1 MGSPRPA
8 ARSPRSGRSDT
19 AARVLAAVPAIAF
32 AIFIVSRGGL
42 VFTVG
47 LIALGIVAMG
57 ELFGMMERVRPA
69 ALAGFLAVIG
79 LCLAALY
86 GNQYQVL
93 LVLVASVPV
102 TFVLTLLRPRR
113 EHLSWAMAVVIFGVV
128 WIGLPV
134 AHAVLLRKLPHG
146 GGLMLDVLIGTFL
159 NDTCAYF
166 AGRAWG
172 SRPIAPRISPNKTL
186 EGFLGGVIGGTFFFW
201 LFAIAYQHDWFKG
214 PDALLIGFC
223 AALSAPLGD
232 LFESAIKRD
241 LDVKDAGRFFGAH
254 GGVLDRLDGVLF
266 SVVVAYYVSRAVLG

>member
-1 MGSPRPA
+1 MA
-8 ARSPRSGRSDT
+8 RSDT
-19 AARVLAAVPAIAF
+19 AARVLAAIPAIAF
-32 AIFIVSRGGL
+32 AIFIVSQGGL
-42 VFTVG
+42 VFTIG

-69 ALAGFLAVIG
+69 ALAGFIAVIG
-79 LCLAALY
+79 LCFAALY
-86 GNQYQVL
+86 GDQYQVL
-93 LVLVASVPV
+93 LALVASVPL
-102 TFVLTLLRPRR
+102 TFLLTLLRPRR
-113 EHLSWAMAVVIFGVV
+113 ENLSWAMAVVMLGVV

-134 AHAVLLRKLPHG
+134 AHAVLLRGLDHG

-223 AALSAPLGD
+223 VALATPLGD

-241 LDVKDAGRFFGAH
+241 LDVKDAGRLFGAH
-254 GGVLDRLDGVLF
+254 GGVLDRLDGLFF
-266 SVVVAYYVSRAVLG
+266 SVVVGYYVSQAVLG

>member
-1 MGSPRPA
+1 MA
-8 ARSPRSGRSDT
+8 RSDT
-19 AARVLAAVPAIAF
+19 AARVLAAIPAIAF
-32 AIFIVSRGGL
+32 AIFIVSQGSL
-42 VFTVG
+42 VFTIG

-69 ALAGFLAVIG
+69 ALAGFIAVIG
-79 LCLAALY
+79 LCFAALY
-86 GNQYQVL
+86 GDQYQVL
-93 LVLVASVPV
+93 LALVASVPL
-102 TFVLTLLRPRR
+102 TFLLTLLRPRR
-113 EHLSWAMAVVIFGVV
+113 ENLSWAMAVVMLGVV

-134 AHAVLLRKLPHG
+134 AHAVLLRGLDHG

-223 AALSAPLGD
+223 VALAAPLGD